1 MEYWKLL
8 KKMRKDRGLTLKQLS
23 TLTGIPT
30 STLSDYENNK
40 IDPPVSKYIIIL
52 NALRVNPLIFLCIQ
66 EEYLKISHYSEISR
80 KKVFVIDALESKNI
94 K

>member
-8 KKMRKDRGLTLKQLS
+8 KKMRKDRGLTLEQLS
-23 TLTGIPT
+23 SMSGIPT

-40 IDPPVSKYIIIL
+40 VDPPVSKYIKIL
-52 NALRVNPLIFLCIQ
+52 NCLRVNPLIFLSVQ
-66 EEYLKISHYSEISR
+66 EEYLKITHYSEISR
-80 KKVFVIDALESKNI
+80 KKVFAIDALESKNL